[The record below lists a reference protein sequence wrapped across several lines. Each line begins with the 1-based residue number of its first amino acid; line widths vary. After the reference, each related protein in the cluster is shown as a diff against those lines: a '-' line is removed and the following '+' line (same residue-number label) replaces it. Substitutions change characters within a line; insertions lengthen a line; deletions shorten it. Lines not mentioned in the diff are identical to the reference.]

1 MIPAMR
7 NLHDTSDFSSAE
19 SDQYMQE
26 ADSALGKRFSRGQ
39 ASDDLNPNQGAM
51 VVHAKRGVGNKQ
63 KRGKI
68 QQSGKGKNQDE
79 EKMDSDN
86 MDGVEA
92 TGLGAAG
99 KLTGSGA
106 PPRQEQ

>member
-1 MIPAMR
+1 MQRGALSTSR
-7 NLHDTSDFSSAE
+7 NE
-19 SDQYMQE
+19 
-26 ADSALGKRFSRGQ
+26 GRF
-39 ASDDLNPNQGAM
+39 
-51 VVHAKRGVGNKQ
+51 
-63 KRGKI
+63 I
-68 QQSGKGKNQDE
+68 SGKGKNQDE
-79 EKMDSDN
+79 EKMHSDI